1 MTKVKHLPCRLMDVG
16 ITVKDDFQCDILFAD
31 PQKNVYL
38 SFIEMS
44 LETYQFYFEHFTFKT
59 GWTLFEFF
67 SLDKQVFLPEQTD
80 ISYWDNITNKNPGI
94 KHTFPWYNHLNIVKN
109 LLLIWKASRN
119 NFGVV
124 ILIIQ
129 KKTLFTRI

>member
-16 ITVKDDFQCDILFAD
+16 ITVKVDFQCHILFAD

-67 SLDKQVFLPEQTD
+67 ILDKQVLLPEQTD

-94 KHTFPWYNHLNIVKN
+94 RHCFSWYNHLNIVKN
-109 LLLIWKASRN
+109 LLLIWKVSRN
-119 NFGVV
+119 NFGLV
-124 ILIIQ
+124 ILMIQ
-129 KKTLFTRI
+129 KKTFFTRI